1 MKNKL
6 RLIDVSLLSSY
17 MGKALTGIVTLFVIG
32 IAVSALID
40 RGGFERSVIRVCV
53 PSSFHPGE
61 SVEAYEPFKVLLS
74 RETRRPVVLT
84 ESNGQW
90 PRGYDLFVMSSD
102 AYFDEEK
109 SLGIVAIFEVSA
121 NPGRR
126 DKALIISRN
135 SSEEP
140 DLSRA
145 GPGDVAF
152 SHPLSVNGFWVQAE
166 AIARSGSNL
175 VDHTDEL
182 KFEGARWDASR
193 VIHGVLF
200 GVFAFGACKS
210 SEIERLSDTGE
221 IDSHVVRKVYST
233 DAMPEIV
240 VAVDRADADYFRAK
254 IGSLARLLEQPAPP
268 SPQGDTVRLLER
280 AGVAGFEPL
289 EGARLERLRS
299 LYERF
304 GRGARPHT
312 AVSP

>member
-53 PSSFHPGE
+53 PSRFHPGE
-61 SVEAYEPFKVLLS
+61 AVEAYEPFKVLLS

-84 ESNGQW
+84 ESGGGW
-90 PRGYDLFVMSSD
+90 PRGCDVYVMSSD
-102 AYFDEEK
+102 AYFEQEK
-109 SLGIVAIFEVSA
+109 ALGIAVLFEVSA
-121 NPGRR
+121 HPGRR
-126 DKALIISRN
+126 DKALIIAR
-135 SSEEP
+135 SSSGDL

-145 GPGDVAF
+145 GPGDVVF

-166 AIARSGSNL
+166 AIARSGSDL
-175 VDHTDEL
+175 AGHTDTL
-182 KFEGARWDASR
+182 RFEGARWDASR

-210 SEIERLSDTGE
+210 SEIEWLSDRGE
-221 IDSHVVRKVYST
+221 IDPKDVQKVYST
-233 DAMPEIV
+233 DALPEV
-240 VAVDRADADYFRAK
+240 VLAVDRGDADYFRDK
-254 IGSLARLLEQPAPP
+254 VGSLARLLEEPASP
-268 SPQGDTVRLLER
+268 SPQGDTVKLLEA
-280 AGVAGFEPL
+280 AGVAGLEPV
-289 EGARLERLRS
+289 EGARLDRLRA

-304 GRGARPHT
+304 GRGARSPT